1 MEERIVKG
9 IWIPIEIW
17 KDKNLTWNE
26 KILLLEID
34 SYTSNEKDC
43 FISNEFISELLGI
56 NETNASKTIS
66 SLIKKGYII
75 KTRFDGRKRY
85 VKADLSRATTLPCQK
100 EQPSRAHDIVY
111 TDNNSIDDNISINT
125 ITKEKEYKEKFA
137 EFVSL
142 YKKMG
147 GKVRGVDTEFDDFK
161 RRHRDWRTIIPYLSL
176 AVQRET
182 KARQQAIAEHKF
194 FPEPKMLQTYLG
206 KQKAWE
212 LYVTIGEDL
221 YHEEYTPTCGG
232 ALMYNESSGCYLYI
246 GWYTDGDDIP
256 DGYTKDSRPDGATIM
271 LNNARGTLVW
281 SRETKKW
288 RKK

>member
-34 SYTSNEKDC
+34 SYTSKDKDC

-66 SLIKKGYII
+66 SLIKKGYVI

-85 VKADLSRATTLPCQK
+85 VKADLSFATTLPCQ
-100 EQPSRAHDIVY
+100 EQQPSRARDMEY
-111 TDNNSIDDNISINT
+111 TDNNSIDNNNSTNT

-161 RRHRDWRTIIPYLSL
+161 RRHRDWRTILPYLSL

-221 YHEEYTPTCGG
+221 VYEEYAPICGG
-232 ALMYNESSGCYLYI
+232 ALMYNDYYKCYM
-246 GWYTDGDDIP
+246 YTGYWDGHIA
-256 DGYTKDSRPDGATIM
+256 DGYTDDNRPDGASVT
-271 LNNARGTLVW
+271 LNNGRGTIVW
-281 SRETKKW
+281 SKEDRKWMKK
-288 RKK
+288 